1 MSAAE
6 RPFRP
11 CVSAADRRIVRAEDA
26 VSAHQGG
33 SEIPYDEDGYGVES
47 IYDLLC
53 DLRHLADL
61 WEMDWPTL
69 IRMAMFHYD
78 AEVRGDQFSEM
89 EA

>member
-1 MSAAE
+1 MSAN
-6 RPFRP
+6 
-11 CVSAADRRIVRAEDA
+11 DRRVVRAEDA

-33 SEIPYDEDGYGVES
+33 SIPYHEAHS

-69 IRMAMFHYD
+69 WGMAMFHYD
-78 AEVRGDQFSEM
+78 AEVRGDDFSEV
-89 EA
+89 EV

>member
-1 MSAAE
+1 
-6 RPFRP
+6 
-11 CVSAADRRIVRAEDA
+11 VSAADRRIVRAEDA

-33 SEIPYDEDGYGVES
+33 SIPYHEVES

-61 WEMDWPTL
+61 WEMDWSTL
-69 IRMAMFHYD
+69 IRRAMFHYD

>member
-1 MSAAE
+1 VSAAE
-6 RPFRP
+6 
-11 CVSAADRRIVRAEDA
+11 VRARAAERRLACAENA

-33 SEIPYDEDGYGVES
+33 SIAYDEDGYGVES